1 VAEDRM
7 SDRILEVPS
16 HESPE
21 TTLRQLEA
29 VNQRLRRFAW
39 SVLFGAI
46 VVLGFTAVVV
56 IMFATQRLPAPGSVV
71 QARSFVLQDAKGRVR
86 ATWGVTKDGGVQLAM
101 QDDKGNPRARMSVLE
116 DGSTGLALVDSM
128 GHPRAALGLLTDGTI
143 NLVFADQGGQSRA
156 VFGLTP
162 AGASSLVLADGKG
175 VTRAGLSVANGGR
188 ATQTVDETGGP

>member
-1 VAEDRM
+1 M

-21 TTLRQLEA
+21 TTLRDMEVA
-29 VNQRLRRFAW
+29 NQRLRRFAW
-39 SVLFGAI
+39 SVMLGAI

-56 IMFATQRLPAPGSVV
+56 VMFATQRLPAPGSVV
-71 QARSFVLQDAKGRVR
+71 QARSFVLQDEQGRIR
-86 ATWGVTKDGGVQLAM
+86 ATWGVTKDGGVQLAL
-101 QDDKGNPRARMSVLE
+101 QDDKGNPRARMSVLQ
-116 DGSTGLALVDSM
+116 DGSTGLALVDGA

-162 AGASSLVLADGKG
+162 AGASSIVLADGKG
-175 VTRAGLSVANGGR
+175 VTRAGLSVANSGR